1 MSTYVFSDV
10 HGHRATLERV
20 LERVSPGSEDTVFCL
35 GDMIDR
41 GPDPVGVMRVT
52 RTLPNVCVLK
62 GNHEDLMLDALDHES
77 DVVSQANWA
86 INGGMATLSGL
97 RGLEDDETREL
108 VDWVRGLPLLAHT
121 EVAGRRFILV
131 HAGIRPG
138 GQLPADGT
146 WNNDAVDGLLAAQTP
161 EDLLWIRDEFWSVPT
176 GLLDERGEGP
186 IVVAG
191 HTPTPYL
198 AAMTDELDR
207 SARNDDGVAQMVRV
221 GACDA
226 TGGVADRWDI
236 DSGAAGGAGFGQV
249 TVVRLDDGE
258 EFSEPIR
265 DGE

>member
-20 LERVSPGSEDTVFCL
+20 FERVSPGSDDVVFCL

-41 GPDPVGVMRVT
+41 GPDPVGVMRFT
-52 RTLPNVCVLK
+52 RSLPNVHVLK
-62 GNHEDLMLDALDHES
+62 GNHEDLMLDAFDHVD

-86 INGGMATLSGL
+86 INGGMATLSSL
-97 RGLEDDETREL
+97 RGLSDDEASEL
-108 VDWVRGLPLLAHT
+108 VEWVRGLPLSAHV
-121 EVAGRRFILV
+121 EVSGRQYIMA

-138 GQLPADGT
+138 EPLPADGA
-146 WNNDAVDGLLAAQTP
+146 WDDAAIDGLLAAQIP
-161 EDLLWIRDEFWSVPT
+161 DDLLWIRDEFWSVPT
-176 GLLDERGEGP
+176 GLLNERGEGP

-198 AAMTDELDR
+198 ASMTDDFDR
-207 SARNDDGVAQMVRV
+207 PVRNSDGIAQMVRV

-236 DSGAAGGAGFGQV
+236 DSGAAGGADFGQV
-249 TVVRLDDGE
+249 TVMRLDDGE
-258 EFSEPIR
+258 EFAEPIR